1 LRTTTLGWLP
11 RGGDEEAYRVLTRR
25 IPETKR
31 TPSAMLARSGSA
43 CVIGLDGIRLVAAA
57 RWEKMKPSIYQRI
70 ETILRQKLGPSD
82 FFIQIDEISYLVTI
96 PAAEPEEAQVCCLR
110 VAYELHTDLLGPCS
124 IAQLQIAAAV
134 AKDDN
139 TLEVIPIVAPQILTL
154 AERAGLDE
162 LISTSKPGDER
173 KPALRRQLSK
183 SAHHDVTHLFIP
195 IWDARAE
202 AIIAYRCEVST
213 AEPPA
218 DSHTPSGKAR
228 AALKLALAAL
238 DISVAALE
246 ASIARG
252 ERFLIHVRVS
262 FETLTSPVARM
273 EFVSACRDLSHE
285 LRPYLVFEIAD
296 LPVGVPQS
304 RLNELVTTVR
314 AFGRGVTAEVA
325 LRNPTLAMYQ
335 GIGLQA
341 MGLNLSAPQDSLTKT
356 EIERL
361 GLSARRLG
369 LIAFLSEVPTP
380 ALVAFARNCGVRWMS
395 GPAIAKPV
403 LEPGPIIRLYTDEIY
418 RGAHKATA

>member
-1 LRTTTLGWLP
+1 MQ
-11 RGGDEEAYRVLTRR
+11 TRR
-25 IPETKR
+25 VQETKR
-31 TPSAMLARSGSA
+31 TPSALLARNGSS
-43 CVIGLDGIRLVAAA
+43 CVIGLDGIKRVAAA

-96 PAAEPEEAQVCCLR
+96 PAVEPEEAQVCCLR
-110 VAYELHTDLLGPCS
+110 VAYELHTGLLGPCT
-124 IAQLQIAAAV
+124 IGQLQIAAAV

-139 TLEVIPIVAPQILTL
+139 TLDVVPIVAPQILTL

-162 LISTSKPGDER
+162 LVSASKANDER
-173 KPALRRQLSK
+173 KHALQRVQAK
-183 SAHHDVTHLFIP
+183 SPHPGVTHCFVP
-195 IWDARAE
+195 VWDARAE
-202 AIIAYRCEVST
+202 AISAYRCVVT
-213 AEPPA
+213 ATEPPA
-218 DSHTPSGKAR
+218 DSVTPIGKAR
-228 AALKLALAAL
+228 SALKLALAAL
-238 DISVAALE
+238 DISVAALD
-246 ASIARG
+246 AAIVRG
-252 ERFLIHVRVS
+252 ERFLIHVRVT

-304 RLNELVTTVR
+304 RLNELVTAVR

-341 MGLNLSAPQDSLTKT
+341 IGLNLSAPLDSLTKT

-380 ALVAFARNCGVRWMS
+380 ALVNFSRDCGVRWMS
-395 GPAIAKPV
+395 GPAIAQPV
-403 LEPGPIIRLYTDEIY
+403 SAPSPVFRLYTDEIL
-418 RGAHKATA
+418 RNAQKAIA